1 MHIILKQK
9 KEFHIFHKKG
19 RCIRVFLL
27 NPIIYSKKS
36 LSESKQ
42 NNRKG
47 TPGCTWQRGSMTV
60 EAAVVLP
67 ILACVLAFLL
77 FFFRMIQVGLSVQ
90 QVLEEAG
97 REIAVYAQCERE
109 ENVAE
114 TVYLG
119 MAKGIVW
126 SKLRQDSNIG
136 RYVEGKTAG
145 ISLAASSFGGDEICL
160 QADYRMKFP
169 VTLLGKRVF
178 WMSQTTRY
186 RKWTGWSAGQDDTD
200 SETWVFVT
208 ETGTVYHRT
217 SSCSYLTLTIR
228 SVDEAAVEDCRNESG
243 GKYKCCEKC
252 AGKENRF
259 QKVYITNYGD
269 RYHTDL
275 NCSGIKRNVEMVRLS
290 EVEGKGACSKC
301 WKQ

>member
-9 KEFHIFHKKG
+9 KEFHIFRKKG

-27 NPIIYSKKS
+27 NPILHSKKS
-36 LSESKQ
+36 LPESEQ

-67 ILACVLAFLL
+67 ILVCALAFFL
-77 FFFRMIQVGLSVQ
+77 FLFRMIQVGLSVQ

-109 ENVAE
+109 EDVAE

-136 RYVEGKTAG
+136 KYVEGKTAG
-145 ISLAASSFGGDEICL
+145 ISLAESSFRGDEICL

-169 VTLLGKRVF
+169 VTLLGKKVF

-186 RKWTGWSAGQDDTD
+186 RKWTGWSVGQGDTD
-200 SETWVFVT
+200 GETWVFVT

-217 SSCSYLTLTIR
+217 ASCSYLTLTIR
-228 SVDEAAVEDCRNESG
+228 SVDEAAVGDCRNESG
-243 GKYKCCEKC
+243 GKYERCEKC

-275 NCSGIKRNVEMVRLS
+275 NCSGIKRTVEMVRVS